1 MKFTLTHEARH
12 LLWALFIALD
22 VALLFILVTVVDFSG
37 SLYAGIA
44 AVCLLAIIPGLFF
57 VHGMS
62 HSAYQITGEG
72 LTIHRR
78 ANALHVLFQNILRV
92 DRQQKTEQRE
102 RGAESVRI
110 TFRHFGK
117 TETIE
122 LSPACSKSF
131 VSDILEH
138 CPQLTSSKKQ
148 VLVRNMSFD
157 AARNALLEEP
167 TSRERMDRQD
177 LY

>member
-1 MKFTLTHEARH
+1 MKYTLTHEARH
-12 LLWALFIALD
+12 LLLALFIALD
-22 VALLFILVTVVDFSG
+22 VALLFIVVTVVDSSG

-62 HSAYQITGEG
+62 RSAYQITAEG

-92 DRQQKTEQRE
+92 DRQQKTEQR
-102 RGAESVRI
+102 GAESVRI

-122 LSPACSKSF
+122 LTPACPKSF